1 MKYSKHFFAFLYLC
15 LSFACSAEWAS
26 RSFEPF
32 PLQML
37 WQSDGDAFEADFQ
50 VKIEPRYLTD
60 EKNEFTYDLKIY
72 GTKKGKKYLAYQED
86 DIGYIIYSVTDTA
99 QGYSPLIMV
108 SADDD
113 KGEKIIRAFQYKD
126 GKVTLGAMVRSL
138 RFPEVLLYPGESGV
152 TLIFSKFDK
161 NGTEMFHRM
170 LFEDREWLIVD
181 EEFAKTKKI
190 RYRGLVE

>member
-152 TLIFSKFDK
+152 RLIFSKFDK
-161 NGTEMFHRM
+161 NGTEMFYNM
-170 LFEDREWLIVD
+170 LFEDRRWFVADE
-181 EEFAKTKKI
+181 EEFASNKKM
-190 RYRGLVE
+190 RYRGVI

>member
-1 MKYSKHFFAFLYLC
+1 MKYFNFYIALFCLC
-15 LSFACSAEWAS
+15 VSSACSAEWAS

-37 WQSDGDAFEADFQ
+37 WQSDVDAFESDFQ
-50 VKIEPRYLTD
+50 VKIEPRYLTA

-72 GTKKGKKYLAYQED
+72 GTKQGKKYLAYEEK
-86 DIGYIIYSVTDTA
+86 DIGYKIYSVTTTA
-99 QGYSPLIMV
+99 QGYSPLIIV

-113 KGEKIIRAFQYKD
+113 KGEKIIRGFQYKD

-152 TLIFSKFDK
+152 ALIFSKFDK
-161 NGTEMFHRM
+161 NGTEMFYKM
-170 LFEDREWLIVD
+170 LFSNRRWIISDD
-181 EEFAKTKKI
+181 DEFAAPKNM
-190 RYRGLVE
+190 RYRGIN

>member
-1 MKYSKHFFAFLYLC
+1 MKYFKFYIALICLC
-15 LSFACSAEWAS
+15 VSSAGSAEWAS

-50 VKIEPRYLTD
+50 VKIEPRYLTA

-99 QGYSPLIMV
+99 QGYSPLIIV

-152 TLIFSKFDK
+152 ALIFSKFDK
-161 NGTEMFHRM
+161 NGTEMFYKM
-170 LFEDREWLIVD
+170 LFSNRRWLISD
-181 EEFAKTKKI
+181 DDEFAAPKNM
-190 RYRGLVE
+190 RYRGIK

>member
-1 MKYSKHFFAFLYLC
+1 MKYGKYFFAFLYLC

-99 QGYSPLIMV
+99 QGYSPLIIV

-152 TLIFSKFDK
+152 RLIFSKFDK
-161 NGTEMFHRM
+161 NGTEMFYNM
-170 LFEDREWLIVD
+170 LFADRRWFVADE
-181 EEFAKTKKI
+181 EEFASNKKM
-190 RYRGLVE
+190 RYRGVI

>member
-1 MKYSKHFFAFLYLC
+1 MKYFNFYIALFCLC
-15 LSFACSAEWAS
+15 VSSACSAEWAS

-37 WQSDGDAFEADFQ
+37 WQSDVDAFESDFQ
-50 VKIEPRYLTD
+50 VKIEPRYLTA

-72 GTKKGKKYLAYQED
+72 GSKQGKKYLAYEEK
-86 DIGYIIYSVTDTA
+86 DIGYKIYSVTTTA
-99 QGYSPLIMV
+99 QGYSPLIIV

-113 KGEKIIRAFQYKD
+113 KGEKIIRGFQYKD

-152 TLIFSKFDK
+152 ALIFSKFDK
-161 NGTEMFHRM
+161 NGTEMFYKM
-170 LFEDREWLIVD
+170 LFSNRRWIISDD
-181 EEFAKTKKI
+181 DEFAAPKNM
-190 RYRGLVE
+190 RYRGIN